1 MLEKPLGHSLDSARA
16 INQSIGRVFDES
28 RVFRIDHY
36 LGKETVQNLMALRFA
51 NALFEPVW
59 RAAHIDHVQIS
70 VNETLGVENRG
81 GYYDHAGAM
90 RDMVQNHLLQ
100 LLCLVAME
108 APVRFDAEAV
118 RNEKL
123 KVLQALK
130 PISGLDVQD
139 KTVRGQYAA
148 GRIGGQEV
156 PAYYFEKNVDNDS
169 DTETFVA
176 LQAEVENW
184 RWAGVPFYL
193 RTGKRM
199 ARKCSE
205 IVIQF
210 KPVPHSLIDG
220 GGGPANRLWIRLQ
233 PEERISVQLMA
244 KTPGKGM
251 QLEPVELDL
260 NLAEAPQPQQAALG
274 RLRAPAAGRDRG
286 RLDAVHAPRRG
297 RGRLGLGRPD
307 PRRLARA
314 LPEPAAPTR
323 PAATARNR
331 RNCCWN
337 CRVDAGWNDA
347 DIDPAQDRPAR
358 ARLESRAHVV
368 ASPNHDRHHPPP
380 LNCCAPPAP

>member
-1 MLEKPLGHSLDSARA
+1 
-16 INQSIGRVFDES
+16 
-28 RVFRIDHY
+28 
-36 LGKETVQNLMALRFA
+36 MALRFA

-70 VNETLGVENRG
+70 VNETLAWRTVAATTTTPGRCATWCRTICSSCSAWWRWRRRCVSTPR
-81 GYYDHAGAM
+81 
-90 RDMVQNHLLQ
+90 
-100 LLCLVAME
+100 LCAT
-108 APVRFDAEAV
+108 
-118 RNEKL
+118 KL

-220 GGGPANRLWIRLQ
+220 GGGPA
-233 PEERISVQLMA
+233 
-244 KTPGKGM
+244 
-251 QLEPVELDL
+251 
-260 NLAEAPQPQQAALG
+260 
-274 RLRAPAAGRDRG
+274 
-286 RLDAVHAPRRG
+286 
-297 RGRLGLGRPD
+297 
-307 PRRLARA
+307 
-314 LPEPAAPTR
+314 
-323 PAATARNR
+323 TA
-331 RNCCWN
+331 C
-337 CRVDAGWNDA
+337 G
-347 DIDPAQDRPAR
+347 
-358 ARLESRAHVV
+358 
-368 ASPNHDRHHPPP
+368 
-380 LNCCAPPAP
+380 